1 LRVRRTGIRGG
12 FHRVRARKAKKPKTG
27 KDDEQGDEEDE
38 EDERGQEL
46 KCEATSFGP
55 PNNI

>member
-1 LRVRRTGIRGG
+1 MRRTGIRGG